1 MVDMTIGLIVV
12 LDLGVLVSLLGLTG
26 GAAGRPLIGLMPG
39 ARVMAPL
46 ALETV
51 PDGKNGRIVVLFA
64 GS

>member
-1 MVDMTIGLIVV
+1 MVVKTMGLIVA
-12 LDLGVLVSLLGLTG
+12 LDLATPVSLVGLTG
-26 GAAGRPLIGLMPG
+26 GAAGRPLMGLRPG

-46 ALETV
+46 ALEAV